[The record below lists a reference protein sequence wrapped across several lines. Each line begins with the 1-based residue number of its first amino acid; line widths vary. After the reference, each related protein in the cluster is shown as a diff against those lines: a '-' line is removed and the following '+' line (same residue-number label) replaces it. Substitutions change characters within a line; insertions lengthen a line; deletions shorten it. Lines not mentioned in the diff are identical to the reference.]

1 MGPGSSGSRRSGR
14 SGPYSNG
21 HHFPHHNVGQAMYA
35 GYIAPYATGA
45 ASFYMPH
52 YQNGA
57 MGAMGAPTYMP
68 PYPPNP
74 AYGRSPPA
82 MPQHYMP
89 MVPNPYSRGPQS
101 PVVASPYQAPPLPA
115 QIPIAPHTPSSTHSH
130 IAPPP
135 LTPPVPVTTQAPPHP
150 APVEV
155 QPDTLEQHTPSQ
167 ASTSE
172 TLTEDM
178 PFRPKLP
185 WYSDPGSPFPV
196 RGRKIKRRRPALGA
210 GVALKQPDRQL
221 TAAADVEGGTRA
233 RGSEETREEIK
244 QVTKEKTEQ
253 ETEQKRE
260 QKREQEEDQKTDQ
273 TKDQKTDQKTETKP
287 DTDRETVQKTVQK
300 TVQEKVQKTVQ
311 KTETKSDTDRE
322 TVQEKVQKTDQKTE
336 TKPET
341 DRETVQKT
349 VGPTRDTAQN
359 STSQQSGHEPGTRS
373 ETPFTQDQADDAAS
387 TSPTTPSSTK
397 PLKPTGDSIII
408 KNGVTKP
415 AKRSALAGPAP
426 PASKI
431 KPAVPTFPK
440 SSKEVKS
447 VSRTAMTD
455 AGSKTTNDSAAPAG
469 NKSSPREDVPK
480 TTNGSAVSTRNE
492 SSLTGDVRSEYA
504 PLETTTEG
512 GKEGAP
518 PPVKPPPAPRKT
530 WADLVKPRAGETRA
544 SPQGA
549 AQVLTNGYAA
559 TAAAAAASRRGLTGG
574 VASFSTIA
582 FAEALRKFDGNGAK
596 LSFLEPRGLI
606 NKGNMCYMNSI
617 LQVLIFCAP
626 FHDFLDL
633 ASKRKVQ
640 NLNNNTLLDAMINFK
655 DNFKVLA
662 SAPSAEQLKSQL
674 KRDDY
679 EKFGDAFTP
688 EFVYVA
694 MRQIQRFRD
703 MEHGQQDAQEF
714 LGLLLEGLHDECAHI
729 MSVTAPEPTEPQP
742 SPEVATWWTEVGKG
756 QRQATVRSSGDPDA
770 SSPITEIFGGQFR
783 SEIRAAAT
791 MPSIILE
798 PYQSL
803 QLDIGGKAQHVVDA
817 LKVLTRVEKL
827 SNYKSPRG
835 LLDVKAVKQVLIDIL
850 PPVLILH
857 LKRFQYVGK
866 DGAEGKGSTVKTT
879 KKIDYPLN
887 LEIPPEILGGTAKSK
902 ADQDAG
908 YRQYKLIA
916 VVYHHGLTA
925 HQGHYTVDV
934 RRQDGEG
941 WIHIDDTKIEPI
953 ESEAVAEHGA
963 EDQTKSANRFS
974 QIDGDDGPWKPASS
988 GNKKSNNLVNGSSAP
1003 TSNGQKGKH
1012 STRGGDAYLLFYQ
1025 RV

>member
-1 MGPGSSGSRRSGR
+1 MMNGRGHLPAGPMQGGAPEMGPGSGGSRRSGR

-35 GYIAPYATGA
+35 GYMAPYATGA

-57 MGAMGAPTYMP
+57 MGAMGAATYMP
-68 PYPPNP
+68 HYPPNP

-115 QIPIAPHTPSSTHSH
+115 QIPMQPHTPSSTHSH

-135 LTPPVPVTTQAPPHP
+135 LTPPVPVTSQAPPPP
-150 APVEV
+150 APVEG
-155 QPDTLEQHTPSQ
+155 QPDMLEQHTPSH
-167 ASTSE
+167 ASSE
-172 TLTEDM
+172 TLIGGEALIGGM

-196 RGRKIKRRRPALGA
+196 RSRKIKRRRPTWGA

-221 TAAADVEGGTRA
+221 TAAAD
-233 RGSEETREEIK
+233 
-244 QVTKEKTEQ
+244 
-253 ETEQKRE
+253 
-260 QKREQEEDQKTDQ
+260 
-273 TKDQKTDQKTETKP
+273 TETKP
-287 DTDRETVQKTVQK
+287 DTDRETVQKTV
-300 TVQEKVQKTVQ
+300 
-311 KTETKSDTDRE
+311 
-322 TVQEKVQKTDQKTE
+322 
-336 TKPET
+336 
-341 DRETVQKT
+341 
-349 VGPTRDTAQN
+349 GPTRNTAQN
-359 STSQQSGHEPGTRS
+359 STSQQSGNEPGTRS
-373 ETPFTQDQADDAAS
+373 ETPFTPDQTDDAAPA
-387 TSPTTPSSTK
+387 SPTTPSSMK

-415 AKRSALAGPAP
+415 AKRSTLAGPAP

-431 KPAVPTFPK
+431 KPAVPAIPK
-440 SSKEVKS
+440 ISKGIKS
-447 VSRTAMTD
+447 D
-455 AGSKTTNDSAAPAG
+455 A
-469 NKSSPREDVPK
+469 PK
-480 TTNGSAVSTRNE
+480 TTNGSAVPTRNE
-492 SSLTGDVRSEYA
+492 PPLTGDVRSEYA
-504 PLETTTEG
+504 PLETTTGG

-544 SPQGA
+544 SPQGS

-559 TAAAAAASRRGLTGG
+559 TAAAAAASRRDLAGG
-574 VASFSTIA
+574 VPSFSTIA
-582 FAEALRKFDGNGAK
+582 FAEALRKFDGNGAE
-596 LSFLEPRGLI
+596 LSFLEPRGLR

-626 FHDFLDL
+626 FYDFLDL

-679 EKFGDAFTP
+679 EKIGDAFTP
-688 EFVYVA
+688 EFVYAA

-714 LGLLLEGLHDECAHI
+714 LGLLLEGLHDECTHVL
-729 MSVTAPEPTEPQP
+729 SVTAPEPTEPQE
-742 SPEVATWWTEVGKG
+742 SQKAVDHWVYVGKG
-756 QRQATVRSSGDPDA
+756 QRQATVRSSGEPDTP
-770 SSPITEIFGGQFR
+770 SPISEIFGGRFR
-783 SEIRAAAT
+783 SEIRAAST
-791 MPSIILE
+791 RTSITRE

-803 QLDIGGKAQHVVDA
+803 QLDIGGKAQHIVDA
-817 LKVLTRVEKL
+817 LKVLTREEKL
-827 SNYKSPRG
+827 SNYKSPTG
-835 LLDVKAVKQVLIDIL
+835 DLDVKAVKQVLIEIL
-850 PPVLILH
+850 PPVLTLH

-866 DGAEGKGSTVKTT
+866 DGAEGKGSTVKTR
-879 KKIDYPLN
+879 KKINYPLN
-887 LEIPPEILGGTAKSK
+887 LEIPLEILGDPAKSQAK
-902 ADQDAG
+902 QDPG

-916 VVYHHGLTA
+916 VVYHHGQTA

-934 RRQDGEG
+934 RRQDGQG

-963 EDQTKSANRFS
+963 EDETKSANRSS
-974 QIDGDDGPWKPASS
+974 QVDGDDGPWKPASS
-988 GNKKSNNLVNGSSAP
+988 GNKKSNGLVNGSSAP
-1003 TSNGQKGKH
+1003 TTNGKKGKH
-1012 STRGGDAYLLFYQ
+1012 SKRDGDAYLLFYQ